1 MRCRCIPM
9 LLAGSPMGPR
19 RTDYG
24 AGCLP
29 LPTFRSVALV
39 LVDARRVRS
48 VEAGIL
54 AFRMWALPDARKHTP
69 EAILALADEKAR
81 A

>member
-1 MRCRCIPM
+1 MDTIDISVILDR
-9 LLAGSPMGPR
+9 
-19 RTDYG
+19 G
-24 AGCLP
+24 AKYLGNHPDQLCK
-29 LPTFRSVALV
+29 RIAVALV
-39 LVDARRVRS
+39 LVDFRLVRS